1 LGRKSPYIVTI
12 ALIWFLFIKLVMNQV
27 ILAKPW
33 AVIFP
38 LLVSLGLG
46 FLLTRTGKKIKI
58 LRMAAGIGIACAATL
73 YCGFA
78 YLTTSSWYFELA
90 VAVSLLVPLRHLIK
104 NDSGSVAVLLV
115 WIVSMWFLQGPRL
128 ELTNVSIFIAYL
140 GLVGWVVVIWRYK
153 QVRKIVILEI
163 ILAIMVITIPI
174 KEWKF
179 LALTEDEKIAI
190 LDQDKVEAVFWDNG
204 FGYLPRSRME
214 MLCNQETGKLVIT
227 PHTNSTKAAMIA
239 KDGKISSIE
248 LGGEAPDKSISIG
261 PYLVSAVSQ
270 KIILIDLATKKVKEL
285 AELGPH
291 SDVFYM
297 NYNPENS
304 VVTLS
309 QLKPRKCLF
318 YKWRNDKKA
327 LVPMEYSVTGKQ
339 CVAIDSNTALVRRYN
354 NKGIVILYDFLKNE
368 IEMAT
373 SADMRGKKYP
383 LNLLDIDVDDQ
394 SIFGKWVPSLSPFNQ
409 LRVDFQRRK
418 FYIPSMYRGKIFIY
432 DLDSLEYISSFD
444 AHVGVRNV
452 LIDKNNPNRVFSWN
466 YATGEVIEHQ
476 LPDGNQL
483 RSWNLGPILRTLNW
497 DCNQQDLLATTAV
510 GGFRIHLN

>member
-1 LGRKSPYIVTI
+1 MGRKSPYIATI

-27 ILAKPW
+27 ILANPW
-33 AVIFP
+33 SVLFP

-46 FLLTRTGKKIKI
+46 FLFTRTWKKIKF
-58 LRMAAGIGIACAATL
+58 LRMTAGIGIACVASV

-104 NDSGSVAVLLV
+104 NDSISVVVLLV

-128 ELTNVSIFIAYL
+128 ELTNVSIFLAYL
-140 GLVGWVVVIWRYK
+140 GLVGWVVAIWRYK
-153 QVRKIVILEI
+153 QVRKIVIIEI

-179 LALTEDEKIAI
+179 LALTEDEKFAI
-190 LDQDKVEAVFWDNG
+190 LDQEKVEAIFWGNG
-204 FGYLPRSRME
+204 FGFLPRSRME
-214 MLCNQETGKLVIT
+214 MLCNRETGKLVIT
-227 PHTNSTKAAMIA
+227 PHTSSTKAAMIA
-239 KDGKISSIE
+239 KDGRISSME

-270 KIILIDLATKKVKEL
+270 KIILIDLVTKKVKKL
-285 AELGPH
+285 ADLEPY

-297 NYNPENS
+297 NYNPDTS

-309 QLKPRKCLF
+309 QLKPRRCLF
-318 YKWRNDKKA
+318 YRWRNDKMT
-327 LVPMEYSVTGKQ
+327 LVPFGHSITGKQ
-339 CVAIDSNTALVRRYN
+339 CVAVDDNTAVVRRFN
-354 NKGIVILYDFLKNE
+354 NKPIVILYDFLKNE

-373 SADMRGKKYP
+373 SADMCGKKYP
-383 LNLLDIDVDDQ
+383 LNLLDIEVDDQ
-394 SIFGKWVPSLSPFNQ
+394 SFFGKWIPSLSPFNQ
-409 LRVDFQRRK
+409 LRVDFQQRK
-418 FYIPSMYRGKIFIY
+418 FYIPSMYRGKIFVY
-432 DLDSLEYISSFD
+432 DLYTLEFISSFD

-452 LIDKNNPNRVFSWN
+452 LIDKNNPNHIFSWN
-466 YATGEVIEHQ
+466 YPTGEVIEHQ
-476 LPDGNQL
+476 LPEGNIL
-483 RSWNLGPILRTLNW
+483 RSWKLGPILRTLNW